1 MHHTS
6 HLSDSELVGKYL
18 SGHEA
23 SFEILVMRH
32 KNKVYGMIRQK
43 VQNRELAE
51 DLFQDTFI
59 KVINT
64 LKKDGYNE
72 EGKFTQWVLRIAR
85 NLVMDHFRNSKK
97 MRTVSGGTEYNI
109 FDTLNLKV
117 SNIEDRIIKKQ
128 IHSDLR
134 RMIDSLPPD
143 QRDVVMMR
151 HFDEL
156 SFKEISKILNISINT
171 SLGRMRYAILG
182 LRKMMHQNKVILS

>member
-1 MHHTS
+1 MHTS

-23 SFEILVMRH
+23 SLGILITRH
-32 KNKVYGMIRQK
+32 KSKVYSMIWQK

-51 DLFQDTFI
+51 DIFQDTFI

-72 EGKFTQWVLRIAR
+72 EGKFAQWVLRIAR
-85 NLVMDHFRNSKK
+85 NLVMDYFRESKK
-97 MRTVSGGTEYNI
+97 MKTVSGGNEYNI

-117 SNIEDRIIKKQ
+117 SSIEDRMIKKQ
-128 IHSDLR
+128 IHTDLR
-134 RMIDSLPPD
+134 RMIAALPPD
-143 QRDVVMMR
+143 QRQIVMMR
-151 HFDEL
+151 HYEEL

-171 SLGRMRYAILG
+171 SLGRMRYAILS
-182 LRKMMHQNKVILS
+182 LRKMMQEHNMILS

>member
-1 MHHTS
+1 MHTS
-6 HLSDSELVGKYL
+6 HLSDSELVSMYL

-23 SFEILVMRH
+23 SLGILVTRH
-32 KNKVYGMIRQK
+32 KSRVFGMIWQK

-72 EGKFTQWVLRIAR
+72 EGKFAQWVLRIAR
-85 NLVMDHFRNSKK
+85 NLVMDHFRDAKK
-97 MRTVSGGTEYNI
+97 LKTVSGGNEYNI

-128 IHSDLR
+128 IHTDLR
-134 RMIDSLPPD
+134 RMIEALPRD
-143 QRDVVMMR
+143 QREIVMMR
-151 HFDEL
+151 HYEEL

-182 LRKMMHQNKVILS
+182 LRKMMHENKVILS